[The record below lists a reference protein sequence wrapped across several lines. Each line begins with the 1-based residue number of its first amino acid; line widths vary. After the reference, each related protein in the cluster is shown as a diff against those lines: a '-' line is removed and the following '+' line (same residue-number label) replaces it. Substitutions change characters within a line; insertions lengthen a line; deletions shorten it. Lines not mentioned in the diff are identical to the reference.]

1 MERTWA
7 LESDRG
13 GFTQQGLRGILPS
26 GSCVTLASSLTSL
39 SLAFIPSSQR
49 RCYHP
54 THGVVVRTISNTLA
68 LRCRPLLRSL
78 MSCLAG
84 LLCRMGSGGKCSA
97 LQSWGPSEAQRVG
110 LEPQEIAPPK
120 ELACLPPQGGLG
132 ALISN
137 GSPQLPKQKQ
147 KSYSLKWTIDITSVL
162 CKIEEI
168 VLIIQFL

>member
-1 MERTWA
+1 MERSWS

-13 GFTQQGLRGILPS
+13 GFTQQGLMGILPS

-54 THGVVVRTISNTLA
+54 THCVVVRTISSTLA
-68 LRCRPLLRSL
+68 LRCRPLLPSL
-78 MSCLAG
+78 MSCLEGPRRSG

-120 ELACLPPQGGLG
+120 ELACVPPQGGLG

-162 CKIEEI
+162 R
-168 VLIIQFL
+168 